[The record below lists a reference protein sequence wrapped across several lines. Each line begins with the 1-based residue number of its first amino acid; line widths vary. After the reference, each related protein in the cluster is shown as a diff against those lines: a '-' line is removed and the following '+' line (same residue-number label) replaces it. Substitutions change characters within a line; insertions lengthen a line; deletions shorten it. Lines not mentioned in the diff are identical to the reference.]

1 MDTYVI
7 VFTLAPVC
15 AFFGFG
21 FICIILHKVN
31 LMLLPKEDKD
41 DRRSYVQHT
50 RSAMARKEGVQE
62 SGSTHIKQSFIDPEA
77 QKTTLA
83 PARKSTYGEAGTEP
97 MLPELL
103 TVREGGGR
111 HYIILG

>member
-1 MDTYVI
+1 MDIYVI

-21 FICIILHKVN
+21 FICIFLHKVN
-31 LMLLPKEDKD
+31 LMLLPKEGKD

-62 SGSTHIKQSFIDPEA
+62 LGSTHIKESFIDPEA

-83 PARKSTYGEAGTEP
+83 PSRRSTYGEAGTEP
-97 MLPELL
+97 MLPEVL
-103 TVREGGGR
+103 TVKEGGGAT
-111 HYIILG
+111 ILF

>member
-1 MDTYVI
+1 MDIYVI

-21 FICIILHKVN
+21 FICIIVHKVN

-41 DRRSYVQHT
+41 DRHSHVQHT
-50 RSAMARKEGVQE
+50 RSAMARKEGVLE
-62 SGSTHIKQSFIDPEA
+62 AGSTDIKQSFIDPEA

-83 PARKSTYGEAGTEP
+83 PARKSTYGEVGTEP
-97 MLPELL
+97 MLPEVL
-103 TVREGGGR
+103 TIKEGGGS
-111 HYIILG
+111 HYISLG